1 MTFARRSLA
10 LFPFSMSSSR
20 RGRRPSRARQPSL
33 GPERCEERVLLST
46 ALVSANAAG
55 SAAGNGNSDFSGVS
69 SVGESPLAPPQSPQ
83 TNLSADGTR
92 LVFASDTTDLVGS
105 LGGTNG
111 SSNVYVRDTATGQ
124 TTLVSATPGG
134 QPGNGDSDDPVISP
148 DGRYVAFLSQAT
160 NLSTVDAS
168 SDDLTDSSTAYLYV
182 RDLQTGTTTLLDQ
195 TPYGQ
200 ASDGGGTGVFVFSPD
215 SQSLAFIDTS
225 DDLTTAPVDPS
236 SSSGSSSPGWGSS
249 TQPQYVYVRDLAA
262 QTTSLVSVSMAGAAS
277 AVNSVNPSDTSSQ
290 LVFSPDSQSLVF
302 ASDATDLTSNAPG
315 SAPNADSSLPDETIN
330 LFLRDLQAGTTTLLT
345 PTTGGAL
352 SQGGSM
358 DPIFSP
364 DGHSVAFVSY
374 ATGLTANPA
383 NPAGPDGP
391 GLNLYVRNLTT
402 GTTTLVSATPDGAL
416 SSGVVSSPAFSPDG
430 GSLAY
435 ISTATDLT
443 NNTPDPNL
451 PPDHTTAVSSTPSQ
465 SILATMSAFP
475 ASVGPATTASVS
487 TPATSIPTVSG
498 PRSVATTTT
507 TTPPMPTALVNPTFD
522 GQNVFLTDLSTGA
535 TTLITAT
542 PGGQLSSGW
551 AE

>member
-33 GPERCEERVLLST
+33 GPERCEERLLLST
-46 ALVSANAAG
+46 ALVSL
-55 SAAGNGNSDFSGVS
+55 SAQGTGAGNGNSDFGSVS
-69 SVGESPLAPPQSPQ
+69 SDGEPLPLPPQSPQ

-92 LVFASDTTDLVGS
+92 LVFTSGTTNLVGS
-105 LGGTNG
+105 PVGTHG
-111 SSNVYVRDTATGQ
+111 SSDVYVRDTATGQ
-124 TTLVSATPGG
+124 TTLVSATPAG
-134 QPGNGDSDDPVISP
+134 QPGNGDSFNPAISP
-148 DGRYVAFLSQAT
+148 NGRYVAFLSQAT
-160 NLSTVDAS
+160 NLSTVNAS
-168 SDDLTDSSTAYLYV
+168 SDDLADSLTAYLYV
-182 RDLQTGTTTLLDQ
+182 RDLQTGTTTLLDR
-195 TPYGQ
+195 TPDGL
-200 ASDGGGTGVFVFSPD
+200 ASDGGSSGVFVFSPD

-236 SSSGSSSPGWGSS
+236 SDSGSSSPGWGPSM
-249 TQPQYVYVRDLAA
+249 QPQYVYVRDLAA
-262 QTTSLVSVSMAGAAS
+262 QTTSLASVSMAGAAS
-277 AVNSVNPSDTSSQ
+277 ALNSLYSSDTSNQ

-302 ASDATDLTSNAPG
+302 ASDATDLTSSAPG
-315 SAPNADSSLPDETIN
+315 SAPSSDSILPDGTIN

-364 DGHSVAFVSY
+364 DGHSVAFLSY

-383 NPAGPDGP
+383 KPVGPAGP

-416 SSGVVSSPAFSPDG
+416 SSGEVSSPAFSPDG

-443 NNTPDPNL
+443 IQHAGPEPAARRHDGGARVCPVRASWRTC
-451 PPDHTTAVSSTPSQ
+451 PPSPWRS
-465 SILATMSAFP
+465 
-475 ASVGPATTASVS
+475 
-487 TPATSIPTVSG
+487 
-498 PRSVATTTT
+498 PR
-507 TTPPMPTALVNPTFD
+507 
-522 GQNVFLTDLSTGA
+522 
-535 TTLITAT
+535 
-542 PGGQLSSGW
+542 
-551 AE
+551 